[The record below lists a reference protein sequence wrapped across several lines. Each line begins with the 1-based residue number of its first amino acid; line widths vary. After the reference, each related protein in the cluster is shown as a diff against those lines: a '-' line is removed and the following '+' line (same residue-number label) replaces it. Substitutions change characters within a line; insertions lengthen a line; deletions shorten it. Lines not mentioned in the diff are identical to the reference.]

1 MWFELLI
8 LIVGISFGYIRSG
21 KEDLGILVK
30 QGLLIGIILGCILGI
45 LSIFAPGGMS
55 TGSGIVSAV
64 DFAVRVIILAII
76 FIIGVMIGDFLETRK
91 KAETR

>member
-8 LIVGISFGYIRSG
+8 LVMGIVFGYLRSG
-21 KEDLGILVK
+21 KEDLGSLVK
-30 QGLLIGIILGCILGI
+30 QGLLIGIVLGCILGV
-45 LSIFAPGGMS
+45 LSIFTPGGMS

-91 KAETR
+91 RA